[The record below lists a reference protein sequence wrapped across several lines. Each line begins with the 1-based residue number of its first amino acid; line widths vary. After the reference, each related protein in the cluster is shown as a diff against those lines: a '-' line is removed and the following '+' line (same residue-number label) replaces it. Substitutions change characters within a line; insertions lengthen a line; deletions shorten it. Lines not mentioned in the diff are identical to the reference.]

1 MRGHTRVSSLMQG
14 YNSVKHDVT
23 YFKKLAH
30 TTVNHIR
37 NSLYRVK
44 TLIRYLLTTMI
55 VLLLMSQVVIG
66 AGLGQATSSTGGRGW
81 QDFIVIGDALAAFYP
96 HMLGQLK
103 EEYRLELL
111 HNTVQGWIDL
121 RKGFLNYP
129 AHWDVYVAPVI
140 RAAHAVGLPI
150 GITYGYHVTDSVNAR
165 YNESVGFLHYYRQLI
180 PDEQKWRYPN
190 GTIALDPYSVG
201 SSRSFTGAY
210 VVRILGDPL
219 VIERLKRLDLYSTM
233 QPQNP
238 YWKEFFI
245 DWGKKAI
252 DRGSDSFFLDSPDGI
267 FTFWYG
273 GGWGCTDT
281 WEGKGLAEY
290 LRAKLGDS
298 NLRALG
304 VESPESFCLKDYLVK
319 KYGPPRIFS
328 NYVYFREKF
337 KTPSPIEWVA
347 FSDVESILRDPIFK
361 ETLLYWYR
369 SAIDFVRDVAA
380 QYKSYAYQRGRD
392 IILTSN
398 HFFAWAP
405 HITLAPYM
413 DALHLETNQIHPPP
427 YVTRPAVCKLGQ
439 ASVNGSKP
447 VWIGEW
453 ILNFVNPYE
462 PSPPPRDISNLVRLR
477 VAEAYASGCI
487 MLVPFGTGHPSEGL
501 LPTRLVEGS
510 ERPNAAAYYNF
521 ISENRDLFKGVRTKA
536 DVALLVSIPT
546 MVWYLVPALG
556 LFSGMPDGGYQKD
569 VFGWARALE
578 SMGIPYDILLL
589 GMDDILPTDS
599 HTRLKSYSL
608 IIAPEL
614 SHISD
619 IHLQAILDFLKAG
632 GRLIVGPSFGIYDE
646 MHNPRPSTKLSAI
659 FSHPNV
665 LRTEQWL
672 GRDYQLTLDNLTPS
686 QRLLS
691 LMKGAVETSLTS
703 KLVITNASQNVY
715 ISVLSQRRPYER
727 LIVHLV
733 NYDYRYDSEKDWTIP
748 ASNIGITLKIPPT
761 FNPANVTLISPDI
774 PSPIPLTFQ
783 LGDGSISFTVPSL
796 KVWDIIV
803 IEDRTAVLQRALE
816 DLQNKYKGLLQAYES
831 LNASHAE
838 LSQSYAQLV
847 QTQQKLLAELR
858 AKNEAYAK
866 LSEENQAIK
875 AELESLRSRL
885 DENRVLKAELEGLR
899 GKLAELTQLYEDA
912 VRERKQASGLLLTYQ
927 YTAYTMAAITVSSI
941 AALAYSRIR
950 HRRSHH

>member
-1 MRGHTRVSSLMQG
+1 MSDPLVEEALRRRAIFDNLEK
-14 YNSVKHDVT
+14 Y
-23 YFKKLAH
+23 LA
-30 TTVNHIR
+30 R
-37 NSLYRVK
+37 
-44 TLIRYLLTTMI
+44 
-55 VLLLMSQVVIG
+55 
-66 AGLGQATSSTGGRGW
+66 
-81 QDFIVIGDALAAFYP
+81 
-96 HMLGQLK
+96 LK
-103 EEYRLELL
+103 EVVQGVDPDAEVYLFGSVAEKRHGYSSDIDILIITEKERIEVLEAL
-111 HNTVQGWIDL
+111 HNTVGAPMDYREWL
-121 RKGFLNYP
+121 RYP
-129 AHWDVYVAPVI
+129 SEWDVNIARRI
-140 RAAHAVGLPI
+140 SEAHNVGLPV
-150 GITYGYHVTDSVNAR
+150 GVWHSYGVADSVYAR

-180 PDEQKWRYPN
+180 PNEQKWRHPN

-201 SSRSFTGAY
+201 ASRSFTGAY
-210 VVRILGDPL
+210 VVRILGDPMD
-219 VIERLKRLDLYSTM
+219 IERLKRLDLISTM

-245 DWGKKAI
+245 GWGKKAI
-252 DRGSDSFFLDSPDGI
+252 DRGSDSFFIDGLDDI
-267 FTFWYG
+267 FTFFHG

-298 NLRALG
+298 TLRAMGL
-304 VESPESFCLKDYLVK
+304 ESPESFCLKDYLVK

-328 NYVYFREKF
+328 NYVYFREMF
-337 KTPSPIEWVA
+337 KTSWPIENVA

-361 ETLLYWYR
+361 EALLYWFR

-380 QYKSYAYQRGRD
+380 QYKLYAYQRGRD
-392 IILTSN
+392 IILTN
-398 HFFAWAP
+398 EHFFAWAP

-413 DALHLETNQIHPPP
+413 DALFLSTNQIRPPP

-453 ILNFVNPYE
+453 ILNFDNPFE
-462 PSPPPRDISNLVRLR
+462 PSLPPRDISNLVRLR

-487 MLVPFGTGHPSEGL
+487 MLVPFGTGHPSEGW
-501 LPTRLVEGS
+501 PPKRLVLGS
-510 ERPNAAAYYNF
+510 ERPHVATYYRF
-521 ISENRDLFKGVRTKA
+521 ISENRELFKGVKTKA
-536 DVALLVSIPT
+536 DAALLVSVPT
-546 MVWYLVPALG
+546 MVWNSIPALG
-556 LFSGMPDGGYQKD
+556 LFSGLPHGDYQKD

-589 GMDDILPTDS
+589 GMDGILSTDS

-619 IHLQAILDFLKAG
+619 IHLQAILDFLKSG
-632 GRLIVGPSFGIYDE
+632 GRLIVGPSFGVYDE
-646 MHNPRPSTKLSAI
+646 MHNPRPPARLSTV

-665 LRTEQWL
+665 LRTERWL

-686 QRLLS
+686 QHLFS

-703 KLVITNASQNVY
+703 RMVITNASQNVY
-715 ISVLSQRRPYER
+715 ISVLSQRWPYER
-727 LIVHLV
+727 LVVHLV
-733 NYDYRYDSEKDWTIP
+733 NYDYRYDSEKDWTIL
-748 ASNIGITLKIPPT
+748 ASNIGITLKIPPM

-783 LGDGSISFTVPSL
+783 LGDGSLNFTVPSL

-838 LSQSYAQLV
+838 LSQSYEQLV

-875 AELESLRSRL
+875 TELESLRSRL
-885 DENRVLKAELEGLR
+885 DENRVLKAELESLR
-899 GKLAELTQLYEDA
+899 GKLAELTQLYEDT
-912 VRERKQASGLLLTYQ
+912 VRERKQASELLLTYQ

-941 AALAYSRIR
+941 TALAYSRIR

>member
-1 MRGHTRVSSLMQG
+1 
-14 YNSVKHDVT
+14 VK
-23 YFKKLAH
+23 L
-30 TTVNHIR
+30 
-37 NSLYRVK
+37 
-44 TLIRYLLTTMI
+44 LIRYLLTIMI
-55 VLLLMSQVVIG
+55 VLLLMTQVIIG
-66 AGLGQATSSTGGRGW
+66 AGLGQATSSTGGRAW
-81 QDFIVIGDALAAFYP
+81 QDFTVIGDALAAFYP
-96 HMLGQLK
+96 RMLGQLK

-129 AHWDVYVAPVI
+129 AHWDVYVARVI
-140 RAAHAVGLPI
+140 REAHDVGLPI
-150 GITYGYHVTDSVNAR
+150 GITYGYHVVDSVDAR

-210 VVRILGDPL
+210 AVRILGDPL
-219 VIERLKRLDLYSTM
+219 IIERLKRLDLYSTM

-238 YWKEFFI
+238 YWKEFLI

-252 DRGSDSFFLDSPDGI
+252 DRGSDSFFIDSPDGI
-267 FTFWYG
+267 FTFWHG

-298 NLRALG
+298 TLRAMG
-304 VESPESFCLKDYLVK
+304 VESSENFCLKDYLVK

-328 NYVYFREKF
+328 NYVYFRERF
-337 KTPSPIEWVA
+337 KTPSPIERVA
-347 FSDVESILRDPIFK
+347 FNDVESILRDPIFK
-361 ETLLYWYR
+361 EALLYWYR

-380 QYKSYAYQRGRD
+380 QYKSYASQRGRD
-392 IILTSN
+392 IVLTSN
-398 HFFAWAP
+398 NFFAWAP
-405 HITLAPYM
+405 HITIAPYM

-477 VAEAYASGCI
+477 IAEAYASGCI

-510 ERPNAAAYYNF
+510 ERPHAAAYYRF
-521 ISENRDLFKGVRTKA
+521 ISENRDLFKGVKTMA
-536 DVALLVSIPT
+536 DVALLVSVPT
-546 MVWYLVPALG
+546 MVWYFVPALG

-589 GMDDILPTDS
+589 GMDGILSTDS

-632 GRLIVGPSFGIYDE
+632 GKLIVDSSFGIYDE
-646 MHNPRPSTKLSAI
+646 MHNPRPPAKLSAI

-672 GRDYQLTLDNLTPS
+672 GRDYQVTLDNLTPS
-686 QRLLS
+686 QHLLS

-703 KLVITNASQNVY
+703 RMVITNASQNVY

-733 NYDYRYDSEKDWTIP
+733 NYDYRYDAEKDWTIP
-748 ASNIGITLKIPPT
+748 ASNIGITLKIPSM
-761 FNPANVTLISPDI
+761 FDPANVTLISPDI
-774 PSPIPLTFQ
+774 SGAIPLTFQ
-783 LGDGSISFTVPSL
+783 LGDGFLSFTVPSL

-816 DLQNKYKGLLQAYES
+816 NLQNRYRELLQAYES
-831 LNASHAE
+831 LNAAYAE

-847 QTQQKLLAELR
+847 QAQQKLIAELR
-858 AKNEAYAK
+858 AKTEAYTK
-866 LSEENQAIK
+866 LSEENQAMK
-875 AELESLRSRL
+875 AELESLRSKL
-885 DENRVLKAELEGLR
+885 DENRALKAELEGLR

-912 VRERKQASGLLLTYQ
+912 VRERKQVSNLLSIYQ
-927 YTAYTMAAITVSSI
+927 YTAYIMAAITVTSI

-950 HRRSHH
+950 LRFRRID

>member
-1 MRGHTRVSSLMQG
+1 
-14 YNSVKHDVT
+14 VK
-23 YFKKLAH
+23 L
-30 TTVNHIR
+30 
-37 NSLYRVK
+37 
-44 TLIRYLLTTMI
+44 LIRYLLTIMI
-55 VLLLMSQVVIG
+55 VLLLMTQVIIG
-66 AGLGQATSSTGGRGW
+66 AGLGQPTSSTGGRAW
-81 QDFIVIGDALAAFYP
+81 QDFTVIGDALVAFYP
-96 HMLGQLK
+96 QMLGQLK
-103 EEYRLELL
+103 EEYRLEAL
-111 HNTVQGWIDL
+111 HNTVGAPMDYREWL
-121 RKGFLNYP
+121 RYP
-129 AHWDVYVAPVI
+129 SEWDVNIARRI
-140 RAAHAVGLPI
+140 REAHNVGLPV
-150 GITYGYHVTDSVNAR
+150 GVWHSYGVSDSVDAR

-180 PDEQKWRYPN
+180 PDEQKWRHPN
-190 GTIALDPYSVG
+190 GTVALDPYSVG

-210 VVRILGDPL
+210 AVRILGDPL
-219 VIERLKRLDLYSTM
+219 GIERYKRLDLISTM

-252 DRGSDSFFLDSPDGI
+252 DRGSDSFFIDYPGGI
-267 FTFWYG
+267 FTFWHG

-298 NLRALG
+298 TLRAMG

-319 KYGPPRIFS
+319 KYGSPRIFS
-328 NYVYFREKF
+328 NYVYFRERF
-337 KTPSPIEWVA
+337 KTPSPIERVV
-347 FSDVESILRDPIFK
+347 FNDVESILRDPIFK

-369 SAIDFVRDVAA
+369 SAIDFVRDTAA

-392 IILTSN
+392 IVLTSN
-398 HFFAWAP
+398 NFFAWAP
-405 HITLAPYM
+405 QITIAPYM
-413 DALHLETNQIHPPP
+413 DALYLETNQIHPPP

-447 VWIGEW
+447 AWIGEW
-453 ILNFVNPYE
+453 ILNFANPYE

-477 VAEAYASGCI
+477 VAEAYASGCM
-487 MLVPFGTGHPSEGL
+487 MLVPFGTGHPSEGW
-501 LPTRLVEGS
+501 PTKRLVLGS
-510 ERPNAAAYYNF
+510 ERPTAAAYYRF
-521 ISENRDLFKGVRTKA
+521 ISENRELFKGVRTKA
-536 DVALLVSIPT
+536 DVALLVSVPT
-546 MVWYLVPALG
+546 MLWNFIPALG

-589 GMDDILPTDS
+589 GMDGILSTDS

-619 IHLQAILDFLKAG
+619 IHLQAVLDFLKAG
-632 GRLIVGPSFGIYDE
+632 GRLIVDSSFGIYDE
-646 MHNPRPSTKLSAI
+646 MHNPRPSARLSAI

-665 LRTEQWL
+665 LRTEQFL
-672 GRDYQLTLDNLTPS
+672 GRDYQLTLENLTPS
-686 QRLLS
+686 QRLFS

-703 KLVITNASQNVY
+703 RMVITNASQNVY

-748 ASNIGITLKIPPT
+748 ASNIGITLKIPSM
-761 FNPANVTLISPDI
+761 FDPANVTLISPDI
-774 PSPIPLTFQ
+774 SGAIPLAFQ
-783 LGDGSISFTVPSL
+783 LGDGFLSFTVPSL

-816 DLQNKYKGLLQAYES
+816 NLQKRYRELLQAYEN
-831 LNASHAE
+831 LNAAYAE

-847 QTQQKLLAELR
+847 QTQQKLIAELR
-858 AKNEAYAK
+858 AKTEAYDK
-866 LSEENQAIK
+866 LSEENRAMK
-875 AELESLRSRL
+875 AEFESLRAKL
-885 DENRVLKAELEGLR
+885 DENQALKAELEGLR
-899 GKLAELTQLYEDA
+899 GKLAELMQLYEEA
-912 VRERKQASGLLLTYQ
+912 VRESKQTSELLLTYQ
-927 YTAYTMAAITVSSI
+927 YAAYTMAAITAASI

-950 HRRSHH
+950 LRFRRID

>member
-1 MRGHTRVSSLMQG
+1 
-14 YNSVKHDVT
+14 
-23 YFKKLAH
+23 
-30 TTVNHIR
+30 
-37 NSLYRVK
+37 
-44 TLIRYLLTTMI
+44 MI
-55 VLLLMSQVVIG
+55 VLLLMTQVIIG

-81 QDFIVIGDALAAFYP
+81 QDFTVIGDAFTGMPFYP
-96 HMLGQLK
+96 QMLGQLK
-103 EEYRLELL
+103 EEYRLEAL
-111 HNTVQGWIDL
+111 HNTVQAWMDY
-121 RKGFLNYP
+121 REWSRFP
-129 AHWDVYVAPVI
+129 AEWDVNIARLI
-140 RAAHAVGLPI
+140 REAHNVGLPI
-150 GITYGYHVTDSVNAR
+150 GVAYGYHVGDSVDAR
-165 YNESVGFLHYYRQLI
+165 YDESVGFLHYYRQLI

-190 GTIALDPYSVG
+190 GTVALDPYSVG

-210 VVRILGDPL
+210 VVRILGSPMD
-219 VIERLKRLDLYSTM
+219 IERLKRLDLYSTM

-252 DRGSDSFFLDSPDGI
+252 DRGSDSFFIDSPDGI
-267 FTFWYG
+267 FTFFWG

-290 LRAKLGDS
+290 LRAKLDDS
-298 NLRALG
+298 TLRAMG

-328 NYVYFREKF
+328 NYVYFRERF
-337 KTPSPIEWVA
+337 KTSWPIESVA
-347 FSDVESILRDPIFK
+347 FIDVENILRDPIFK
-361 ETLLYWYR
+361 EALLYWYR
-369 SAIDFVRDVAA
+369 SAINFVRDVAA

-398 HFFAWAP
+398 NYFAWIP

-413 DALHLETNQIHPPP
+413 DALYVETNQFRPPP

-439 ASVNGSKP
+439 ASVNGSKS

-453 ILNFVNPYE
+453 ILNFANPYE

-487 MLVPFGTGHPSEGL
+487 MLVPFGTGHPSEGW
-501 LPTRLVEGS
+501 PTKRLVLGS
-510 ERPNAAAYYNF
+510 ERSQVAAYYRF
-521 ISENRDLFKGVRTKA
+521 ISENRELFKGVKTMA
-536 DVALLVSIPT
+536 DVALLVSVPT
-546 MVWYLVPALG
+546 MLWNFIPALG
-556 LFSGMPDGGYQKD
+556 IRVGDIDYQQEI
-569 VFGWARALE
+569 FGWARALE
-578 SMGIPYDILLL
+578 SMGIPYDVLLL
-589 GMDDILPTDS
+589 GMDGILSTDS

-619 IHLQAILDFLKAG
+619 THLQAVLDFLKAG
-632 GRLIVGPSFGIYDE
+632 GRLIVDSSFGIYDE
-646 MHNPRPSTKLSAI
+646 MHNPRPPAKLSAI
-659 FSHPNV
+659 FSHPDV
-665 LRTEQWL
+665 LRTERWL
-672 GRDYQLTLDNLTPS
+672 GRDYQLTLENLTPS

-703 KLVITNASQNVY
+703 RMVITNASQNVY

-733 NYDYRYDSEKDWTIP
+733 NYDYRYDAEKDWTIP
-748 ASNIGITLKIPPT
+748 ASNIGITLRIPSM
-761 FNPANVTLISPDI
+761 FDPANVTLISPDI

-783 LGDGSISFTVPSL
+783 LGDGFLSFTVPNL

-816 DLQNKYKGLLQAYES
+816 NLQNRYRELLQAYES
-831 LNASHAE
+831 LNAAYAE
-838 LSQSYAQLV
+838 LSHSYAQLV

-858 AKNEAYAK
+858 AKTEAYAK
-866 LSEENQAIK
+866 LSEENQAMK
-875 AELESLRSRL
+875 AELESLRSKL
-885 DENRVLKAELEGLR
+885 DENRALKAELEGLR
-899 GKLAELTQLYEDA
+899 GKLAELTQLYEEA
-912 VRERKQASGLLLTYQ
+912 VRERKQESNLLLTYQ
-927 YTAYTMAAITVSSI
+927 YTTYVMAAITVTSI
-941 AALAYSRIR
+941 AVFAYSRIR
-950 HRRSHH
+950 HRRSRH

>member
-23 YFKKLAH
+23 YFKKLVH

-44 TLIRYLLTTMI
+44 PLIRYLLTVMI
-55 VLLLMSQVVIG
+55 VLLLISQVIIG

-81 QDFIVIGDALAAFYP
+81 QDFTVIGDAFSGMPFYP

-103 EEYRLELL
+103 EEYRLEAL
-111 HNTVQGWIDL
+111 HNTVGAPMDYREWS
-121 RKGFLNYP
+121 RYP
-129 AHWDVYVAPVI
+129 AEWDVNIARLI
-140 RAAHAVGLPI
+140 REAHNVGLPV
-150 GITYGYHVTDSVNAR
+150 GVWGGYFVGDSVDAR
-165 YNESVGFLHYYRQLI
+165 YNENVGFLHYYRQLI
-180 PDEQKWRYPN
+180 PYEQKWRHPN
-190 GTIALDPYSVG
+190 GTVALDPYSVG
-201 SSRSFTGAY
+201 ASRSFTGAY
-210 VVRILGDPL
+210 VVRIFGDPMD
-219 VIERLKRLDLYSTM
+219 IERLKRLDLYSTM

-245 DWGKKAI
+245 DWGKKVI
-252 DRGSDSFFLDSPDGI
+252 DRGSDSFFIDNPDGI
-267 FTFWYG
+267 FTFFRG

-298 NLRALG
+298 NLRAMG

-319 KYGPPRIFS
+319 KYGSPRIFS
-328 NYVYFREKF
+328 YYVYFRERF
-337 KTPSPIEWVA
+337 KTSWPIEHVA
-347 FSDVESILRDPIFK
+347 FSDVERILRDPIFK
-361 ETLLYWYR
+361 EALLYWYR
-369 SAIDFVRDVAA
+369 SAIDFVRDAAA
-380 QYKSYAYQRGRD
+380 QYKLYASQRGRD

-398 HFFAWAP
+398 NYFAWVP
-405 HITLAPYM
+405 QITIAPYM
-413 DALHLETNQIHPPP
+413 DALYVETNQIRPPP

-447 VWIGEW
+447 AWIGEW
-453 ILNFVNPYE
+453 ILNFINPYE

-487 MLVPFGTGHPSEGL
+487 MLVPFGTGHPSEGW
-501 LPTRLVEGS
+501 PTKRLVLGS
-510 ERPNAAAYYNF
+510 ERPHAAAYYRF
-521 ISENRDLFKGVRTKA
+521 ISENRELFKGVKTMA
-536 DVALLVSIPT
+536 DVALIVSIPT
-546 MVWYLVPALG
+546 MVWNFIPALG
-556 LFSGMPDGGYQKD
+556 IRVGDIDYQQEI
-569 VFGWARALE
+569 FGWARALE

-589 GMDDILPTDS
+589 GMDGILPTDS

-619 IHLQAILDFLKAG
+619 IHLQAVLDFLRAG
-632 GRLIVGPSFGIYDE
+632 GRLIVGPSFGAYDE
-646 MHNPRPSTKLSAI
+646 MHNPRPPARLSTV

-686 QRLLS
+686 QHLFS

-703 KLVITNASQNVY
+703 KTVITNASQNVY
-715 ISVLSQRRPYER
+715 ISVLSQKWPYER

-748 ASNIGITLKIPPT
+748 ASNIGITLKIPPM

-783 LGDGSISFTVPSL
+783 LGDGSLSFTVPSL

-816 DLQNKYKGLLQAYES
+816 SLQNKYKGLLQAYET
-831 LNASHAE
+831 LNTSHAE

-858 AKNEAYAK
+858 AKNEAYTK

-885 DENRVLKAELEGLR
+885 DENRVLKAELESLR

-912 VRERKQASGLLLTYQ
+912 VRERKQASELLLTYQ

-950 HRRSHH
+950 HKRSHH

>member
-1 MRGHTRVSSLMQG
+1 M
-14 YNSVKHDVT
+14 
-23 YFKKLAH
+23 KL
-30 TTVNHIR
+30 
-37 NSLYRVK
+37 
-44 TLIRYLLTTMI
+44 LIRYLLTTMVI
-55 VLLLMSQVVIG
+55 LLLTSQVIIG
-66 AGLGQATSSTGGRGW
+66 AGLGQATSSTGRRGW
-81 QDFIVIGDALAAFYP
+81 QDFTVIGDALAAFYP
-96 HMLGQLK
+96 HMLGRLK
-103 EEYRLELL
+103 EEFRLELL
-111 HNTVQGWIDL
+111 HNTVQGWIYYSDP
-121 RKGFLNYP
+121 GFNYP
-129 AHWDVYVAPVI
+129 AQWDVYVARVI
-140 RAAHAVGLPI
+140 KEAHDVGLPI
-150 GITYGYHVTDSVNAR
+150 GITYGYHVADLVNAR

-201 SSRSFTGAY
+201 VSRSFTGAY
-210 VVRILGDPL
+210 VVRIFGDPMD
-219 VIERLKRLDLYSTM
+219 IERYKELYLIPTM

-238 YWKEFFI
+238 YWKEFLI

-252 DRGSDSFFLDSPDGI
+252 DRGSDSFFIDSPDGI
-267 FTFWYG
+267 FTFFWG

-298 NLRALG
+298 TLRAMG
-304 VESPESFCLKDYLVK
+304 VESPERFCLKDYLVK
-319 KYGPPRIFS
+319 KYGSPRIFS
-328 NYVYFREKF
+328 NYVYFRERF
-337 KTPSPIEWVA
+337 KTSWPIENVA

-361 ETLLYWYR
+361 EALLYWYR
-369 SAIDFVRDVAA
+369 SAIDFVRDAAA

-413 DALHLETNQIHPPP
+413 DALYLETNQIRPPP
-427 YVTRPAVCKLGQ
+427 YVTLSTVCKLGQ

-447 VWIGEW
+447 AWIGEW
-453 ILNFVNPYE
+453 ILNFANPYE

-501 LPTRLVEGS
+501 PTRLVTGS
-510 ERPNAAAYYNF
+510 ERPNAAAYYRF
-521 ISENRDLFKGVRTKA
+521 ISENRELFKGVKTMA
-536 DVALLVSIPT
+536 DVALLVSVPT
-546 MVWYLVPALG
+546 MVWNLVPALG
-556 LFSGMPDGGYQKD
+556 LFSGWPNGGYQKD

-589 GMDDILPTDS
+589 GMDGILSTDS

-619 IHLQAILDFLKAG
+619 IHLQAVLDFLKAG
-632 GRLIVGPSFGIYDE
+632 GKLIVDSSFGIYDE
-646 MHNPRPSTKLSAI
+646 MHNPRPSARLSAI

-665 LRTEQWL
+665 LRTERWL

-691 LMKGAVETSLTS
+691 LMKGAVEASLTS
-703 KLVITNASQNVY
+703 RMVITNASQNVY

-748 ASNIGITLKIPPT
+748 ASNIGITLKIPSM
-761 FNPANVTLISPDI
+761 FDPANVTLISPDI
-774 PSPIPLTFQ
+774 SGAIPLTFQ
-783 LGDGSISFTVPSL
+783 IGDGFLSFTVPSL

-816 DLQNKYKGLLQAYES
+816 NLQKRYRELLQSYES
-831 LNASHAE
+831 LNAAYAE

-858 AKNEAYAK
+858 AKTEAYAK
-866 LSEENQAIK
+866 LSEENRAMK
-875 AELESLRSRL
+875 AELESLRSKQ
-885 DENRVLKAELEGLR
+885 DENRALKAELEGLR

-912 VRERKQASGLLLTYQ
+912 VRERKQASDLLSIYQ
-927 YTAYTMAAITVSSI
+927 YTAYIMAAVTVTSI
-941 AALAYSRIR
+941 VALAYSRMR
-950 HRRSHH
+950 HKNSHH

>member
-1 MRGHTRVSSLMQG
+1 
-14 YNSVKHDVT
+14 VKLLT
-23 YFKKLAH
+23 
-30 TTVNHIR
+30 
-37 NSLYRVK
+37 
-44 TLIRYLLTTMI
+44 RYLLTIMI
-55 VLLLMSQVVIG
+55 VLLLMTQVIIG
-66 AGLGQATSSTGGRGW
+66 ASPGQATSSTGGRAW

-96 HMLGQLK
+96 QMLGQLK
-103 EEYRLELL
+103 EEYRLEAL
-111 HNTVQGWIDL
+111 HNTVGAPMDYREWL
-121 RKGFLNYP
+121 RYP
-129 AHWDVYVAPVI
+129 SEWDVNIARRI
-140 RAAHAVGLPI
+140 REAHSVGLPV
-150 GITYGYHVTDSVNAR
+150 GVWHNYGVADSVDAR
-165 YNESVGFLHYYRQLI
+165 YNGSVGFLHYYRQLI

-201 SSRSFTGAY
+201 ASRSFTGAY
-210 VVRILGDPL
+210 AVRILGDPL
-219 VIERLKRLDLYSTM
+219 DIERYKRLDLYSTM

-252 DRGSDSFFLDSPDGI
+252 DRGSDSFFLDGPDGI

-298 NLRALG
+298 TLRAMG

-328 NYVYFREKF
+328 NYVYFRERF
-337 KTPSPIEWVA
+337 KTSWPIEHVA

-361 ETLLYWYR
+361 EALFYWYR
-369 SAIDFVRDVAA
+369 SAIDFVRGVAA
-380 QYKSYAYQRGRD
+380 QYKSYASQRGRD
-392 IILTSN
+392 IVLTSN
-398 HFFAWAP
+398 NFFAWAP
-405 HITLAPYM
+405 HITIAPYM
-413 DALHLETNQIHPPP
+413 DALYLETNQIHPPP

-447 VWIGEW
+447 AWIGEW
-453 ILNFVNPYE
+453 ILNFANPYE

-487 MLVPFGTGHPSEGL
+487 MLVPFGTGHPSEGW
-501 LPTRLVEGS
+501 PTKRLVLGS
-510 ERPNAAAYYNF
+510 ERPHAAAYYRF
-521 ISENRDLFKGVRTKA
+521 ISENRELFKGVRTKA
-536 DVALLVSIPT
+536 DVALLVSVPT
-546 MVWYLVPALG
+546 MVWNFVPALG

-589 GMDDILPTDS
+589 GMDGILSTDS

-619 IHLQAILDFLKAG
+619 IHLQAVLDFLKAG
-632 GRLIVGPSFGIYDE
+632 GRLIVDSSFGIYDE
-646 MHNPRPSTKLSAI
+646 MHNPRPSARLSAI

-686 QRLLS
+686 QHLFS

-703 KLVITNASQNVY
+703 KTVITNASQNVY

-733 NYDYRYDSEKDWTIP
+733 NYDYRYDSETDWTIP
-748 ASNIGITLKIPPT
+748 ASNIGITLKIPSM
-761 FNPANVTLISPDI
+761 FDPANVTLISPDI
-774 PSPIPLTFQ
+774 PNPIPLTFQ
-783 LGDGSISFTVPSL
+783 LGDGSLSFTVPSL

-816 DLQNKYKGLLQAYES
+816 NLQKRYRELLQTYES
-831 LNASHAE
+831 LNAAYAE
-838 LSQSYAQLV
+838 LSQSYAQLL
-847 QTQQKLLAELR
+847 QTQQKLLTELR
-858 AKNEAYAK
+858 AKTEAYDK
-866 LSEENQAIK
+866 LSEENRAMK
-875 AELESLRSRL
+875 AELESLRARL
-885 DENRVLKAELEGLR
+885 DENRALKEELESLR

-912 VRERKQASGLLLTYQ
+912 VRERKQVSNLLLTYQ
-927 YTAYTMAAITVSSI
+927 YTTYVMAVITTTSI
-941 AALAYSRIR
+941 AALAYSRMR
-950 HRRSHH
+950 HRRSRH

>member
-1 MRGHTRVSSLMQG
+1 
-14 YNSVKHDVT
+14 VK
-23 YFKKLAH
+23 L
-30 TTVNHIR
+30 
-37 NSLYRVK
+37 
-44 TLIRYLLTTMI
+44 LIRYLLTIMI
-55 VLLLMSQVVIG
+55 VLLLMSQVIIG

-81 QDFIVIGDALAAFYP
+81 QDFTVIGDAFTGMPFYP
-96 HMLGQLK
+96 QMLGQLK
-103 EEYRLELL
+103 EEYRLEAL
-111 HNTVQGWIDL
+111 HNTVQAWMDY
-121 RKGFLNYP
+121 REWSRFP
-129 AHWDVYVAPVI
+129 AEWDVNIARLI
-140 RAAHAVGLPI
+140 REAHNVGLPI
-150 GITYGYHVTDSVNAR
+150 GVAYGYHVGDSVDAR
-165 YNESVGFLHYYRQLI
+165 YDESVGFLHYYRQLI

-190 GTIALDPYSVG
+190 GTVALDPYSVG

-210 VVRILGDPL
+210 VVRILGSPMD
-219 VIERLKRLDLYSTM
+219 IERLKRLDLYSTM

-252 DRGSDSFFLDSPDGI
+252 DRGSDSFFIDSPDGI
-267 FTFWYG
+267 FTFFWG

-298 NLRALG
+298 TLRAMG

-328 NYVYFREKF
+328 NYVYFRERF
-337 KTPSPIEWVA
+337 KTSWPIEHVA
-347 FSDVESILRDPIFK
+347 FSNVENILRDPIFK
-361 ETLLYWYR
+361 EALLYWYR
-369 SAIDFVRDVAA
+369 SAIEFVRDVAA
-380 QYKSYAYQRGRD
+380 QYKLYAYQRGRD
-392 IILTSN
+392 IVLTSN
-398 HFFAWAP
+398 NYFAWIP

-413 DALHLETNQIHPPP
+413 DALYVETNQFRPPP

-439 ASVNGSKP
+439 ASVNGSKS

-453 ILNFVNPYE
+453 ILNFANPYE

-487 MLVPFGTGHPSEGL
+487 MLVPFGTGHPSEGW
-501 LPTRLVEGS
+501 PTKRLVLGS
-510 ERPNAAAYYNF
+510 ERPQVAAYYRF
-521 ISENRDLFKGVRTKA
+521 ISENRELFKGVRTMA
-536 DVALLVSIPT
+536 DVALLVSVPT
-546 MVWYLVPALG
+546 MLWNFIPALG
-556 LFSGMPDGGYQKD
+556 IRVGDIDYQQEI
-569 VFGWARALE
+569 FGWARALE
-578 SMGIPYDILLL
+578 SMGIPYDVLLL
-589 GMDDILPTDS
+589 GMDGILSTDS

-619 IHLQAILDFLKAG
+619 THLQAVLDFLKAG
-632 GRLIVGPSFGIYDE
+632 GRLIISPSFGAYDE
-646 MHNPRPSTKLSAI
+646 MHNPRPSARLSAI

-665 LRTEQWL
+665 LRTERWL

-691 LMKGAVETSLTS
+691 LMKGAVEASLTS
-703 KLVITNASQNVY
+703 RMVITNASQNVY

-748 ASNIGITLKIPPT
+748 ASNIGITLKIPSM
-761 FNPANVTLISPDI
+761 FDPANVTLISPDI
-774 PSPIPLTFQ
+774 SGVIPLAFQ
-783 LGDGSISFTVPSL
+783 IGDGFLSFTVPSL

-816 DLQNKYKGLLQAYES
+816 SLQKRYRELLQSYES
-831 LNASHAE
+831 LNAAYAE

-858 AKNEAYAK
+858 AKTEAYAK
-866 LSEENQAIK
+866 LSEENRAMK
-875 AELESLRSRL
+875 AELESLRSKQ
-885 DENRVLKAELEGLR
+885 DENRALKAELEGLR

-912 VRERKQASGLLLTYQ
+912 VRERKQASDLLSIYQ
-927 YTAYTMAAITVSSI
+927 YTAYIMAAVTVTSI
-941 AALAYSRIR
+941 VALAYSRMR
-950 HRRSHH
+950 HKNSHH